1 MLIDLAQQATISWKN
16 PVYWTDSML
25 QCSQKQKG
33 EHHHGTYRW
42 DYFQRVSPSLQYRGR
57 LQSRVVF
64 PMGFFFSMGKDD
76 WDQPVIGQY
85 GLSDNG
91 SISCSKVNTSP
102 KCFPIACAIA
112 SRATP
117 HNSARTLRQDF
128 CPNSKFG
135 KRRNTVCISR
145 FSNWRS
151 GAKRRLR
158 LADAIARC
166 CLYYITIFLPKWKAP
181 FAFFLRFLSI

>member
-1 MLIDLAQQATISWKN
+1 MLIDLTQQATISWKS
-16 PVYWTDSML
+16 PVYWTDRML

-33 EHHHGTYRW
+33 EHHHGTYSW

-85 GLSDNG
+85 GSSDNG
-91 SISCSKVNTSP
+91 SISCSTVNTSP
-102 KCFPIACAIA
+102 KCFLIACAIA

-117 HNSARTLRQDF
+117 HNLTRRLSQDF

-135 KRRNTVCISR
+135 KRRNTVCTCKGYAASVSQLVLATAAQY
-145 FSNWRS
+145 FSFFKLKKW
-151 GAKRRLR
+151 GKKTAETRRHNC
-158 LADAIARC
+158 AV
-166 CLYYITIFLPKWKAP
+166 LP
-181 FAFFLRFLSI
+181 

>member
-1 MLIDLAQQATISWKN
+1 MLIDLTQQATISWKS
-16 PVYWTDSML
+16 PVYRTDSML

-33 EHHHGTYRW
+33 EHHHGTYSW

-85 GLSDNG
+85 GSSDNG
-91 SISCSKVNTSP
+91 SISCSTVNTSP

-117 HNSARTLRQDF
+117 HNLT
-128 CPNSKFG
+128 
-135 KRRNTVCISR
+135 
-145 FSNWRS
+145 
-151 GAKRRLR
+151 RRLSR
-158 LADAIARC
+158 
-166 CLYYITIFLPKWKAP
+166 YIPHPVFHFPIRQHIKSGRP
-181 FAFFLRFLSI
+181 LSKGPPEKGCMIKGKYL